1 MDGHSPNMPA
11 VVVAAIAYWM
21 LGAPWFSMLQKP
33 WLLGIGKT
41 VEQIHASGMP
51 KWLPH
56 VVTLIANFAMAYVL
70 GWLIVALGW
79 QGLAHGAQV
88 GAFLWVLIGAAFA
101 TEYAFE
107 ARSIQIFAI
116 NAGYPLVGMM
126 VMGAILGVW
135 RK

>member
-1 MDGHSPNMPA
+1 
-11 VVVAAIAYWM
+11 
-21 LGAPWFSMLQKP
+21 
-33 WLLGIGKT
+33 
-41 VEQIHASGMP
+41 
-51 KWLPH
+51 
-56 VVTLIANFAMAYVL
+56 
-70 GWLIVALGW
+70 
-79 QGLAHGAQV
+79 V